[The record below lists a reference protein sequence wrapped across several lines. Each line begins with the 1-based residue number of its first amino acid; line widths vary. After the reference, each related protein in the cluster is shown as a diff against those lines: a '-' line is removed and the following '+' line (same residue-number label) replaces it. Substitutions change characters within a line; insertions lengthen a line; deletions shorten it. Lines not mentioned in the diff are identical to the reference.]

1 MLGKHQAV
9 GVNRRAR
16 SLICRISPKPSH
28 SVQIKPSNILLA
40 LNWHQAGLAKLGS
53 SYGQHARCQVN
64 IDISQSER
72 FSYAQSG

>member
-1 MLGKHQAV
+1 MLEACLSI
-9 GVNRRAR
+9 R
-16 SLICRISPKPSH
+16 SQRGNH
-28 SVQIKPSNILLA
+28 A
-40 LNWHQAGLAKLGS
+40 WMHWHQAGLAKLGS